1 MRVKDCSRCTKLN
14 CVFGKCDY
22 YKKELLSILPE
33 SIPNQLRER
42 NNTIISVNRFK
53 RLGGESEITKMLHK
67 KLVFV
72 GILFRKITDYYV
84 IEVW

>member
-1 MRVKDCSRCTKLN
+1 MRVKDCSSCTKLN

-22 YKKELLSILPE
+22 YKKKLSTLPE

-42 NNTIISVNRFK
+42 GNAIISVK
-53 RLGGESEITKMLHK
+53 RLKCLGGENKITEMLHK
-67 KLVFV
+67 KLVFAD
-72 GILFRKITDYYV
+72 ILFRKITDYYV